1 MRTFGSPMELGE
13 QKLRPDLSKGEGPDK
28 YSRFSFVTPKG
39 VGPSHKKSLHKY
51 TNSHKD

>member
-1 MRTFGSPMELGE
+1 MELGE

-39 VGPSHKKSLHKY
+39 VGPVIRRAY
-51 TNSHKD
+51 TNIPIPTKTET